1 MLNVLLTGKLAK
13 KPRPGTSRNG
23 SPYCQASVRVP
34 LQANTEGEAESIF
47 ASVIAFGSDSE
58 KLARLAQGD
67 AVSITGT
74 AKLNVWQPQD
84 GSPPRPGLDVQ
95 ATGILTAYELRKRR
109 GSDGN
114 QTDSKPASHTQPAG
128 RRERDFDDA
137 ITF

>member
-1 MLNVLLTGKLAK
+1 MLSVLLTGKLTK
-13 KPRPGTSRNG
+13 TPRPGTSRNG

-34 LQANTEGEAESIF
+34 LQPNADGEAESLF
-47 ASVIAFGSDSE
+47 ASVITFGSDAE

-74 AKLNVWQPQD
+74 AKLTIWQPQD

-95 ATGILTAYELRKRR
+95 ATGILSAYELRKRR
-109 GSDGN
+109 GSDGS
-114 QTDSKPASHTQPAG
+114 QSDPKTRQTQPAG
-128 RRERDFDDA
+128 RHGHDFDDA